1 MSVTVQ
7 IQSVLF
13 NNQKTALVRTLENL
27 QNAMR
32 VDGETNQCVR
42 DAVLIWGDASPA
54 ALFSEEEITELNSK
68 FDRLSLRYEL
78 FNENTG
84 TAKGHNR
91 MTKQGTSDY
100 IMIMNP
106 DIIVNP
112 RIFAQLLQPFKDES
126 VGITEARQTPIE
138 HHKEYDEDTG
148 ETSWASTA
156 CTMIKRE
163 AFDKVSGFDENTFFM
178 YCDDLDFSWMVRLAG
193 YKVIYVPSAVAFHD
207 KRVSANAEWQ
217 PTNAERYY
225 SAEAALFM
233 AYKWSNPE
241 RVEKLIK
248 QFEDSN
254 GEIEA
259 EVLKEFHKREKEGTL
274 PVPLDPEHKVAEFV
288 GDDYGHS
295 RFKMR

>member
-68 FDRLSLRYEL
+68 FDRLSLRYEF

-91 MTKQGTSDY
+91 MAKQGTSDY

-112 RIFAQLLQPFKDES
+112 RIFAQLLQPFKDEG

-217 PTNAERYY
+217 PTNAERY
-225 SAEAALFM
+225 
-233 AYKWSNPE
+233 
-241 RVEKLIK
+241 
-248 QFEDSN
+248 
-254 GEIEA
+254 
-259 EVLKEFHKREKEGTL
+259 
-274 PVPLDPEHKVAEFV
+274 
-288 GDDYGHS
+288 
-295 RFKMR
+295 

>member
-32 VDGETNQCVR
+32 VDEETNQCVR
-42 DAVLIWGDASPA
+42 DAVLIWGDASSA
-54 ALFSEEEITELNSK
+54 ALFSEEEITELNRK
-68 FDRLSLRYEL
+68 FDRLSLRYEF

-91 MTKQGTSDY
+91 MAKQGTSDY

-225 SAEAALFM
+225 SAF
-233 AYKWSNPE
+233 
-241 RVEKLIK
+241 
-248 QFEDSN
+248 
-254 GEIEA
+254 A
-259 EVLKEFHKREKEGTL
+259 ETL
-274 PVPLDPEHKVAEFV
+274 L
-288 GDDYGHS
+288 S
-295 RFKMR
+295 